1 MKAENQFSGSGGPGR
16 RSVNISCS
24 EIKADLVALQAREL
38 SPLRAE
44 VVMAHLAKCPSCR
57 EEALELELAA
67 RSLGSL
73 RVSEPPTGLA
83 ARTFAY
89 VSAARG
95 CRPGP
100 VLVGAPAPAPEPAP
114 GEVSGKEP
122 APALLRPVRNPLL
135 RALAAAVLLFAAV
148 TFAFPDV
155 AEAVGKAQIK
165 VLGPK
170 VSGVLGRAADA
181 ILRAFRL

>member
-1 MKAENQFSGSGGPGR
+1 MKAENRFSDSGGPAR
-16 RSVNISCS
+16 RSGNVSCS

-57 EEALELELAA
+57 EEAMELELAA

-95 CRPGP
+95 YRPGP
-100 VLVGAPAPAPEPAP
+100 VLVGAPSPEPAP